1 MLTWGV
7 SLNEHLVVMAI
18 KSGVSEWKLMLAVST
33 MDSEMF
39 FGSISFLPSKT
50 TVLFV

>member
-1 MLTWGV
+1 
-7 SLNEHLVVMAI
+7 MAI
-18 KSGVSEWKLMLAVST
+18 KSGVSVWKLRLAVST